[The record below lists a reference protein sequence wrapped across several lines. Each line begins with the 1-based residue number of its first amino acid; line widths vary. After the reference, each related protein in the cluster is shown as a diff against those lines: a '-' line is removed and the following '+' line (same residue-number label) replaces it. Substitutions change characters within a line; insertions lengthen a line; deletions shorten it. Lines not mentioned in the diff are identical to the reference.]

1 MYNRYQ
7 FTSTKIEPTMP
18 ANIPNLIKALRQM
31 KDIYAKNPVVAVR
44 GQGFINVL
52 HDYCVDELE
61 NIGIPRE
68 QISKEATIF
77 GSHKA
82 KAVDVAVID
91 EVNGP
96 SIIVGIRSQMSSVGK
111 NILTYYEE
119 IIGDCISLHDRFP
132 MAVIGYVYLLPTQPI
147 KPGLGDEAVDLER
160 AEKLFRLITD
170 RGDWRNTKDK
180 YEHFAFLKVDF
191 IKDPPKLLDTLPQ
204 LRIHNFFDKIME
216 TYNERNLF
224 NPF

>member
-1 MYNRYQ
+1 
-7 FTSTKIEPTMP
+7 MP
-18 ANIPNLIKALRQM
+18 ANITNLINCLRQM
-31 KDIYAKNPVVAVR
+31 KDFYLKNPLVAVR
-44 GQGFINVL
+44 GQGFINIL
-52 HDYCVDELE
+52 HDYCVNELVNLGVPIE
-61 NIGIPRE
+61 KIF
-68 QISKEATIF
+68 KEATVL

-82 KAVDVAVID
+82 KNVDVAMID
-91 EVNGP
+91 KVNGP
-96 SIIVGIRSQMSSVGK
+96 LIIIGIRSQMSSIGK

-132 MAVIGYVYLLPTQPI
+132 MAVICYVYLLPTKPI
-147 KPGLGDEAVDLER
+147 KPGLEDEAVNLDR
-160 AEKLFRLITD
+160 AEKLFKLITD

-191 IKDPPKLLDTLPQ
+191 TKDSPVLLDTLPQ
-204 LRIHNFFDKIME
+204 LLINDFFDKIKD